1 MSWGS
6 VVEDGPHT
14 GAMKGSVIDRTRD
27 NLMTF
32 AAALVYV
39 RFGRRKAV
47 FAAGRLRL
55 LQTPTTSWRYV
66 VACRVFRLRR
76 LWMWLNQLSWKCG
89 GFCGNVSEG
98 GSVVNNATIGG
109 NKRL

>member
-1 MSWGS
+1 M
-6 VVEDGPHT
+6 EDGPHT
-14 GAMKGSVIDRTRD
+14 GAIKGSTTNRTRD
-27 NLMTF
+27 DLMAF
-32 AAALVYV
+32 AAACVDARL
-39 RFGRRKAV
+39 GRRESV
-47 FAAGRLRL
+47 FAVGRSRL

-109 NKRL
+109 NNRL